1 MFFTKKF
8 PQQTVLGDLG
18 ETGVLVPQLVMEEDV
33 PKYGIVRILH
43 QATVEQVVTQM
54 DQVTP
59 FLKVVIQIH
68 AQVLH
73 LFLVHF

>member
-1 MFFTKKF
+1 M
-8 PQQTVLGDLG
+8 LGDLG
-18 ETGVLVPQLVMEEDV
+18 ETGALVPQLVMEEDV
-33 PKYGIVRILH
+33 PKYGIVTILH

-59 FLKVVIQIH
+59 FLKVVIQVN